1 MNEENAIFKI
11 IQNHQIE
18 IARNQQGLYKHL
30 FIYDLTPLLLNYR
43 LSEYNNGLFL
53 QLLEIDKN
61 NIDLITSLDKLS
73 FAYITE
79 TFLFS
84 SDGYNTLVNSVE
96 DFLDNIST
104 LMYEKYRYNIIKND
118 LLANEKIE
126 LITKYLD
133 TFEYNLAK
141 LTMFFLEPNDNVNN
155 GEIDSLEN
163 LNGKFKLEDIV
174 VNSLNGRLIN
184 AYVAVAY
191 YFNYIEKKYE

>member
-96 DFLDNIST
+96 NFLDNITT

>member
-96 DFLDNIST
+96 NFLDNITT
-104 LMYEKYRYNIIKND
+104 LMYENYRYNIIKND